1 LAGEVPW
8 TAASPA
14 HHVDGLGGSTATAA
28 LLAWQHRRGPHEAMF
43 RLHGF
48 AALVA
53 SLVVQTSAVTL
64 RAHDVSSP
72 VQKVVTLLGSLEM
85 KIIKDGEEEQKAF
98 DAFME
103 WCSTGETDK
112 QWEIKT
118 SKSNIQDLTATIG
131 KAESDV
137 ATLSSK
143 IEDVAAAISTNEAD
157 LKAATQIRLKERS
170 EFEATEA
177 EMRDTIDTLERA
189 INVLQRKMRSSAMLQ
204 AKLDTADVNKLVK
217 VMSTMID
224 AAALSLH
231 DKQKLLGLVQ
241 NSEQQ
246 QEQDD
251 DMETDLGAP
260 AAKAYETRSE
270 SIVDVLEDL
279 KQKAVTQLEEAR
291 REEMNAKHNFELLK
305 QSLEDQISVDT
316 KDLSD
321 SKLMMHDA
329 AETKA
334 TAKGEMGNSQ
344 KVLVDAQNVLKNMKS
359 DCTQK
364 AADHESTVQNR
375 AAELKALAAAKKAIQ
390 QMTTGAASVT
400 YDSSSSFLQIEN
412 IDSVNSNIRTG
423 VDLANFEV
431 VNLVRKLAKEERSAA
446 LEQLASRISAAIRD
460 GASNGEDPFV
470 KVKGMISQMIE
481 RLMKEAGEEAQ
492 HKAYCDK
499 EMAGTKQ
506 KLDELKY
513 DLEKYGSKIDKAKAD
528 SVTLK
533 DEVVTLRAEITEIVK
548 SQGKADALR
557 REEKKV
563 YVQSKTDLEQGLQGV
578 RMALKVLRDYYSS
591 EGDAAAG
598 AASLAQQPEDPEVHS
613 KATGGAT
620 GIIGM
625 LEVVESDFGKS
636 LAATEMNE
644 EAAATAYEKLGME
657 NRMSKSMKDKDVE
670 YKTKEAANLDKTV
683 TELTSDQESAQTELD
698 AVLKYSANIRVSLA
712 ACRIVS

>member
-1 LAGEVPW
+1 MCSSDL
-8 TAASPA
+8 
-14 HHVDGLGGSTATAA
+14 
-28 LLAWQHRRGPHEAMF
+28 
-43 RLHGF
+43 
-48 AALVA
+48 
-53 SLVVQTSAVTL
+53 
-64 RAHDVSSP
+64 SSP

-698 AVLKYSANIRVSLA
+698 AVLKYSANIRGMCEVKPESYTERKGRREA
-712 ACRIVS
+712 EVADRKSVV